1 MELTRI
7 IYLKG
12 ELENECIATNEISE
26 IEEAFAKVPD
36 DYLSDERENAMASD
50 MLDVLESR
58 VSTIEKTIY
67 DWVFDNFG
75 ESEAN
80 DPSWNI
86 GSLANELNS
95 LTLERDGEDY
105 KLSYLLDGS
114 NDEVGN
120 DNEISNEC

>member
-58 VSTIEKTIY
+58 VSTVEREIY
-67 DWVFDNFG
+67 DWVFENFG

-80 DPSWNI
+80 DPSWSIGALSDMINNI
-86 GSLANELNS
+86 SVGKSTLGELI
-95 LTLERDGEDY
+95 ERS
-105 KLSYLLDGS
+105 K
-114 NDEVGN
+114 DEVGN
-120 DNEISNEC
+120 NNEISNEC